1 MQLRAVV
8 RRDDVIGLLEEITP
22 LRVELSRRPQRAISI
37 GRPTT
42 LDFVPEVGI
51 RVCLDARISWDV
63 VGVTVPMTARMI
75 RVLLTP
81 KLSLREGHHFLSL
94 EPTLEDFDLE
104 SLPFFA
110 DRRVRSAV
118 NAAFE
123 RQRVR
128 LTWDI
133 EELLRFP
140 LPEKVTPP
148 MRVDLG
154 ITYATLAVDAES
166 LILDVSFRPHGVSF
180 APRLRAV
187 GDAVG
192 APASRR

>member
-22 LRVELSRRPQRAISI
+22 LRVELSRRPQRAISV

-42 LDFVPEVGI
+42 LDFIPEVGI
-51 RVCLDARISWDV
+51 RVRLDARISWDV
-63 VGVTVPMTARMI
+63 VGVSVPVTARTI
-75 RVLLTP
+75 QVLLTP
-81 KLSLREGHHFLSL
+81 KLSMREGHHVLSL
-94 EPTLEDFDLE
+94 EPTLEDFELE
-104 SLPFFA
+104 SLPFFV
-110 DRRVRSAV
+110 DRRVRTALDAAV
-118 NAAFE
+118 E

-128 LTWDI
+128 LTWDL

-140 LPEKVTPP
+140 LPEKITPP

-154 ITYATLAVDAES
+154 ITDATLAVDAES
-166 LILDVSFRPHGVSF
+166 LVLDVSFRPHGVSF

-187 GDAVG
+187 GDDVG